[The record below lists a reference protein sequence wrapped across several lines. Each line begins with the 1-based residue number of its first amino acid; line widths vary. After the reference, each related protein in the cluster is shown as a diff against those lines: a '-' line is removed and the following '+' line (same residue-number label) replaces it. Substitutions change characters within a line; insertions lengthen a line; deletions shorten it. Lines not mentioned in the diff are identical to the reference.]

1 MNVKV
6 KIDENQDFKNMIIK
20 RIQQEL
26 HQILKT
32 DFNNIVK
39 SKIESDLEKHIKNF
53 HFDEKVRL
61 WVKDYVQS
69 RAKSVVGDSYYGH
82 SKIDKYIQDYIDK
95 RLADRFDKAFDK
107 RFTTRSDPN
116 EQP

>member
-32 DFNNIVK
+32 DFNNIVN
-39 SKIESDLEKHIKNF
+39 IFTKNTI
-53 HFDEKVRL
+53 L
-61 WVKDYVQS
+61 L
-69 RAKSVVGDSYYGH
+69 YYNTIIVYFMNNTIFNQFPTIPL
-82 SKIDKYIQDYIDK
+82 K
-95 RLADRFDKAFDK
+95 
-107 RFTTRSDPN
+107 
-116 EQP
+116 